1 MWFIIDKF
9 DSISGQNKNGENG
22 PSNIARVILSN
33 FNIFSNHKHAIENN
47 NSSDEVH
54 NSSQK
59 RRTYDTVLDAD
70 SSSTKSGRRPS
81 VDTVSTYLSHE
92 NPVDLL
98 DSSVGSDDAFKDSV
112 VGWYI
117 IFSLE

>member
-1 MWFIIDKF
+1 MAKVE
-9 DSISGQNKNGENG
+9 SGQ
-22 PSNIARVILSN
+22 
-33 FNIFSNHKHAIENN
+33 
-47 NSSDEVH
+47 
-54 NSSQK
+54 K
-59 RRTYDTVLDAD
+59 RKTWDAVLDVD

-112 VGWYI
+112 LGTFRETHLLRSRASLIYKIYI
-117 IFSLE
+117 IFSNSYVYF

>member
-1 MWFIIDKF
+1 ME
-9 DSISGQNKNGENG
+9 SGQ
-22 PSNIARVILSN
+22 
-33 FNIFSNHKHAIENN
+33 
-47 NSSDEVH
+47 
-54 NSSQK
+54 K
-59 RRTYDTVLDAD
+59 RKTWDAVLDVD

-112 VGWYI
+112 LGTFRAVDGISCTIEAIFEGCVRFLRQKTYI
-117 IFSLE
+117 FEFICIFLDPDVYISLPCVPRYRMLILPL

>member
-1 MWFIIDKF
+1 ME
-9 DSISGQNKNGENG
+9 SGQ
-22 PSNIARVILSN
+22 
-33 FNIFSNHKHAIENN
+33 
-47 NSSDEVH
+47 
-54 NSSQK
+54 K
-59 RRTYDTVLDAD
+59 RKTWDAVLDVD

-112 VGWYI
+112 LGMFI
-117 IFSLE
+117 IETRLFARVFRYLFLKFTFIFPNLYVHF

>member
-1 MWFIIDKF
+1 M
-9 DSISGQNKNGENG
+9 
-22 PSNIARVILSN
+22 SN
-33 FNIFSNHKHAIENN
+33 FNIFSNKHGIENSNSVTAIE
-47 NSSDEVH
+47 SG
-54 NSSQK
+54 QK
-59 RRTYDTVLDAD
+59 RKTWDNALDVD

-112 VGWYI
+112 LGNI
-117 IFSLE
+117 LISIFFFYFTILQIYFKRVHFIYMQIPSRMLFLNM